1 MLDFGRDLRL
11 AVRGLRRQPW
21 QAAAIVVTLAIG
33 IGANT
38 AIYSVFNSVLLRP
51 LPGVERPSELVTV
64 RFQQTDR
71 PPERRGSFWVSYLDY
86 ADVRDGTP
94 GLTGLTASTPMS
106 VDLAVPGA
114 PDPERTEAE
123 IVTANYFDV
132 LGVRPNPGR
141 GFTPDEEQPTGDTAA
156 AVVSHRLWKRLFD
169 SDPSAIGRE
178 IMLNGHAFVV
188 AGVAPAGFQGRSP
201 VAVTDLWLPLGSHP
215 QVMPSQTSRLMSR
228 QSRMFGDAFGRLRPG
243 VTLEVVQT
251 QALAAAEASPDF
263 MDRKG
268 QPISIGPVFSASIG
282 HDTFARNRLVTMF
295 RLVMA
300 GVGLV
305 LLLACANAA
314 NLLLARAAARR
325 REIAVAQAIGATRFR
340 IVRQLL
346 ADGLVLASLA
356 GAAGL
361 ALAVWLTSLF
371 DGMRLI
377 TFLPA
382 VEGISIDGRVV
393 LFTVTVS
400 LITGLFFATVP
411 AVASSRL
418 DLTAALKDGRGAS
431 GGRAWLRGGL
441 ATVQIAISV
450 LLLAGAGLLVQT
462 LTQMRQLDLGL
473 QPENLVSFSVNPSRH
488 GYDAQ
493 RSREY
498 IRETMRRMA
507 AGPGVESVGFGWTT
521 AFLPMRSENRFRV
534 QGGDDTQ
541 WTVASNQVSSD
552 FFTTMGIPL
561 VAGRTFTPAE
571 AEDALAPA
579 ATASP
584 AIISERLAREA
595 FPNGGAIGSRLALE
609 FSKGKILD
617 VVGIVG
623 DVRGRPI
630 TDAPEAW
637 LYLPADEVAW
647 GRVFV
652 RSSVAFTQVA
662 ASVRDVT
669 RSLNPLMPPH
679 DLEPLG
685 ASLDRVLAEQ
695 RVLARL
701 SALLGGIA
709 ALLAAIG
716 IYAMMAG
723 AVGER
728 MREFGIRLALGA
740 RAGAIARLV
749 VRHVFAVTGIGLAA
763 GLGATAFAT
772 RTIES
777 RLFGVTP
784 LDPWTLGGACALLAV
799 LAVTAT
805 LLPAWRATRADPVA
819 ALRAE

>member
-1 MLDFGRDLRL
+1 
-11 AVRGLRRQPW
+11 
-21 QAAAIVVTLAIG
+21 
-33 IGANT
+33 
-38 AIYSVFNSVLLRP
+38 
-51 LPGVERPSELVTV
+51 
-64 RFQQTDR
+64 
-71 PPERRGSFWVSYLDY
+71 
-86 ADVRDGTP
+86 
-94 GLTGLTASTPMS
+94 
-106 VDLAVPGA
+106 
-114 PDPERTEAE
+114 
-123 IVTANYFDV
+123 
-132 LGVRPNPGR
+132 
-141 GFTPDEEQPTGDTAA
+141 
-156 AVVSHRLWKRLFD
+156 
-169 SDPSAIGRE
+169 
-178 IMLNGHAFVV
+178 
-188 AGVAPAGFQGRSP
+188 
-201 VAVTDLWLPLGSHP
+201 
-215 QVMPSQTSRLMSR
+215 
-228 QSRMFGDAFGRLRPG
+228 
-243 VTLEVVQT
+243 
-251 QALAAAEASPDF
+251 
-263 MDRKG
+263 
-268 QPISIGPVFSASIG
+268 
-282 HDTFARNRLVTMF
+282 
-295 RLVMA
+295 
-300 GVGLV
+300 VGLV

-314 NLLLARAAARR
+314 NLLLARAAGRR
-325 REIAVAQAIGATRFR
+325 REIAVAQAIGATRLR

-361 ALAVWLTSLF
+361 AFAVWLTSLF

-382 VEGISIDGRVV
+382 VQGITIDGRVV
-393 LFTVTVS
+393 LFTAAVS
-400 LITGLFFATVP
+400 LATGLFFAIVP
-411 AVASSRL
+411 ALASSRI
-418 DLTAALKDGRGAS
+418 DLTSAMKDGHGAS
-431 GGRAWLRGGL
+431 RGGRALLRGGL
-441 ATVQIAISV
+441 ATVQVAISV

-498 IRETMRRMA
+498 IRETMRRLA
-507 AGPGVESVGFGWTT
+507 AVPGVESVGFGWTT
-521 AFLPMRSENRFRV
+521 AFLPMRSEQRFSV

-579 ATASP
+579 ATLSP

-609 FSKGKILD
+609 FSKGKVLE

-623 DVRGRPI
+623 DVRGRPV
-630 TDAPEAW
+630 TNDPEAW

-652 RSSVAFTQVA
+652 RSSVAFPHVA
-662 ASVRDVT
+662 ATVREVA

-679 DLEPLG
+679 DLEPLV

-740 RAGAIARLV
+740 RAGAIVRLV
-749 VRHVFAVTGIGLAA
+749 VRHVFAVTGIGLAV
-763 GLGATAFAT
+763 GLGGAAFAT

-784 LDPWTLGGACALLAV
+784 LDPWTLGGACAV
-799 LAVTAT
+799 LAALALTAT